1 MFAFKCREVS
11 YLGPESKNSMKKCLF
26 LFLYSYTA
34 DIEKKKEKNKPWSI
48 WVQIMPRLIVFLSL
62 DVLSW

>member
-1 MFAFKCREVS
+1 MNGGSGLFRSRELKFS
-11 YLGPESKNSMKKCLF
+11 EEMLIFIPLSLHPKY
-26 LFLYSYTA
+26 
-34 DIEKKKEKNKPWSI
+34 DIEKKQQQKNKPWSR